1 MRFLFRRLGYG
12 LALLLLIGAAFA
24 CGVGVGYFRWPPFRT
39 LQAAAQATRL
49 RLPDPAPSLY
59 HDARTALFRELSGM
73 PEIVMLGDSLTEWGN
88 WHELVPEFRVIN
100 RGIAGDTSFGVL
112 ERLQEVIDRRPKL
125 VFVMVGTND
134 LGLQVQP
141 DTLLRNLREIVTRL
155 RAASI
160 TPVAQSILFRG
171 RWLQEDNTTIA
182 AVNAD
187 LAAVCAAHGIRF
199 LDLNPLMA
207 PNGWLPDEMTYDG
220 VHLTAAAYKVWREA
234 VIRAASGLLSS
245 DR

>member
-1 MRFLFRRLGYG
+1 V
-12 LALLLLIGAAFA
+12 AL
-24 CGVGVGYFRWPPFRT
+24 RWATFVCPRSAP

-49 RLPDPAPSLY
+49 RLPDPALSLY
-59 HDARTALFRELSGM
+59 HDARTALFQELSGM

-207 PNGWLPDEMTYDG
+207 PDGWLPDDMTYDG
-220 VHLTAAAYKVWREA
+220 VHLTAAAYTDVCWPS
-234 VIRAASGLLSS
+234 VLGVGDSFHVAAFGCSLSS
-245 DR
+245 